1 MVRGGSKA
9 IEGAYEERRRNMKR
23 KNAAALLSL
32 AAALMLLLAGCG
44 QNETSV
50 QTQTNESYS
59 TDNDSAPAVYMTEDV
74 SPQGLMA
81 VYEAMEAFPGE
92 NPAIKISTGEPG
104 SNYLRT
110 DLIGSFVQSFE
121 NPTIVECNTAYGGS
135 RASTAMHYQ
144 VAEDHGYTEIADVDI
159 MDENGSMTLPVR
171 GGDNLTENYVG
182 ANFEKRTSYA
192 GAGREDRAG
201 KPQLQ
206 SGECE

>member
-74 SPQGLMA
+74 SPPGTDGGLRGDGGFPRGKSR
-81 VYEAMEAFPGE
+81 YKAF
-92 NPAIKISTGEPG
+92 
-104 SNYLRT
+104 YR
-110 DLIGSFVQSFE
+110 
-121 NPTIVECNTAYGGS
+121 
-135 RASTAMHYQ
+135 
-144 VAEDHGYTEIADVDI
+144 
-159 MDENGSMTLPVR
+159 
-171 GGDNLTENYVG
+171 
-182 ANFEKRTSYA
+182 
-192 GAGREDRAG
+192 
-201 KPQLQ
+201 
-206 SGECE
+206 

>member
-59 TDNDSAPAVYMTEDV
+59 TDNDSAPAVYMTGDV

-81 VYEAMEAFPGE
+81 VYEAMEASPRG
-92 NPAIKISTGEPG
+92 K
-104 SNYLRT
+104 
-110 DLIGSFVQSFE
+110 
-121 NPTIVECNTAYGGS
+121 S
-135 RASTAMHYQ
+135 RYKAFY
-144 VAEDHGYTEIADVDI
+144 
-159 MDENGSMTLPVR
+159 R
-171 GGDNLTENYVG
+171 
-182 ANFEKRTSYA
+182 
-192 GAGREDRAG
+192 
-201 KPQLQ
+201 
-206 SGECE
+206 